1 MQNAVYKTQSKSV
14 TNLMTGTD
22 PTDVISPTDVKD
34 PVCGMQAYDDG
45 RSPESDYQGAKYYF
59 CSSGCK
65 QRFNVDPW
73 FYVSGTHHQ
82 VSQNVTEETQY
93 SCPMDPEIIQDTPG
107 TCPICGMALEPM
119 SATLSEENPELVDF
133 TRRFKIGLLFTIPLF
148 LISMGPMVGLP
159 IRSWLGEITAIW
171 TELFLATPVVLWV
184 ALPFF
189 QRGIESLKYM
199 HLNMWTLI
207 TLGVTA
213 AYGVSL
219 AAVLFPDQFP
229 SVFLRNGHMPVYFEA
244 AAVVIVLVLLGQILE
259 LKARARTSEAI
270 RELLNLAPEVASRIN
285 PDGSEYDVPLA
296 HVVVGNKLRLRPGDS
311 VPVDG
316 TVLSGTSTIDES
328 MITGEPIPVVKSV
341 ESPVS
346 AGTING
352 DGSMI
357 IVADKVG
364 QETILAKIIEMVGKA
379 QRSRPPIQNMA
390 DRVARWFVPGV
401 VVIAIMAFS
410 LWLLFGPAPQ
420 LPFAIV
426 SAVSVLVIAC
436 PCALGLATPM
446 SVMTAMGRG
455 AQGGVLV
462 RDATSLELMAQV
474 DALIV
479 DKTGTLTEGKP
490 TLTDCEAINGAS
502 ENEVILMAAA
512 LEFNSQ
518 HPLAHAI
525 VEAAQQREL
534 KIGSVIE
541 FNNVSGKG
549 IVGAIDGH
557 TVVFGNASLMR
568 DHNVDMTQ
576 LTERAQEL
584 QSDSKTV
591 MYLARD
597 SVLLGLIGVADK
609 IKATAAE
616 AISALQREGIKVILA
631 TGDNPQTAGVVGA
644 LLSIDEVHAGLLPE
658 QKQALIHELKSMG
671 HTVAMVGD
679 GVNDAPALAAADV
692 GIAMADGSDVA
703 VESAGITLLK
713 GDPAGIVK
721 SRKLAQ
727 ATIRN
732 IKQNLFFAFAY
743 NAAGIPVAAGIL
755 YPLTGSVMS
764 PMLAAAAMSLSSV
777 SVISN
782 SLRLRKLVL

>member
-1 MQNAVYKTQSKSV
+1 MHNTVFKSDSQP
-14 TNLMTGTD
+14 TTD
-22 PTDVISPTDVKD
+22 HDHQADGID
-34 PVCGMQAYDDG
+34 PVCGMRTHEDG
-45 RSPESDYQGAKYYF
+45 RSPDAYYQGSQYFF
-59 CSSGCK
+59 CSSGCQ

-82 VSQNVTEETQY
+82 VIGCVSEETRY

-119 SATLSEENPELVDF
+119 TATLSEENPELEDF
-133 TRRFKIGLLFTIPLF
+133 TRRFIIGLLFTVPLF
-148 LISMGPMVGLP
+148 LISMGPMLGLP
-159 IRSWLGEITAIW
+159 FRTWLGEKTAVW
-171 TELFLATPVVLWV
+171 LELFLATPVVFWV

-189 QRGIESLKYM
+189 QRGIDSLKSM

-213 AYGVSL
+213 AYTVSL

-229 SVFLRNGHMPVYFEA
+229 SVFLHNGHMPVYFEA

-285 PDGSEYDVPLA
+285 PDGSEYDVPLN

-316 TVLSGTSTIDES
+316 TVLSGASTIDES
-328 MITGEPIPVVKSV
+328 MITGEPIPVAKS
-341 ESPVS
+341 ESSLVS

-352 DGSMI
+352 DGSLVI
-357 IVADKVG
+357 IANKVG
-364 QETILAKIIEMVGKA
+364 HETILAKIIDMVGKA
-379 QRSRPPIQNMA
+379 QRSRPPIQNLA
-390 DRVARWFVPGV
+390 DRVARWFVPAV
-401 VVIAIMAFS
+401 VLIAILTFVI
-410 LWLLFGPAPQ
+410 WLFLGPAPQ
-420 LPFAIV
+420 FPFAIV

-455 AQGGVLV
+455 AQDGVLV

-474 DALIV
+474 DALII

-490 TLTDCEAINGAS
+490 TLTDCKTINGVSEKEAIA
-502 ENEVILMAAA
+502 LAAA
-512 LEFNSQ
+512 LEVNSQ
-518 HPLAHAI
+518 HPLAHAVI
-525 VEAAQQREL
+525 YAAEQQNSTL
-534 KIGSVIE
+534 PTVTE
-541 FNNVSGKG
+541 FLNVSGKG
-549 IVGAIDGH
+549 IVGVTDHLPVA
-557 TVVFGNASLMR
+557 FGNSQLMQER
-568 DHNVDMTQ
+568 NIDITQ
-576 LTERAQEL
+576 LEAYAHEL
-584 QSDSKTV
+584 QSSSKTV
-591 MYLARD
+591 MFLARGSD
-597 SVLLGLIGVADK
+597 LIGLIGVADR
-609 IKATAAE
+609 IKDTASE
-616 AISALQREGIKVILA
+616 AIQALQHDGIKVILA
-631 TGDNPQTAGVVGA
+631 TGDNPQTAAVVAKA
-644 LLSIDEVHAGLLPE
+644 LAIDDVQAGLLPE
-658 QKQALIHELKSMG
+658 HKLALIHRLQGEGYK
-671 HTVAMVGD
+671 VAMVGD

-692 GIAMADGSDVA
+692 GIAMGDGSDVA

-713 GDPAGIVK
+713 GDPLGIVK
-721 SRKLAQ
+721 ARKLAQ
-727 ATIRN
+727 ATIKN
-732 IKQNLFFAFAY
+732 IRQNLFFAFAY
-743 NAAGIPVAAGIL
+743 NAAGIPIAAGIF

-782 SLRLRKLVL
+782 SLRLRKLKL

>member
-1 MQNAVYKTQSKSV
+1 MQNAVSKNVSPP
-14 TNLMTGTD
+14 TTD
-22 PTDVISPTDVKD
+22 PTKGDHRTDVKD
-34 PVCGMQAYDDG
+34 PVCGMQAHGDG
-45 RSPESDYQGAKYYF
+45 RSPASEYQGVNYFF
-59 CSSGCK
+59 CSAGCQK
-65 QRFNVDPW
+65 RFNVDPW
-73 FYVSGTHHQ
+73 FYISGSHHL
-82 VSQNVTEETQY
+82 VNQNASDETRY
-93 SCPMDPEIIQDTPG
+93 SCPMDPEVIQDTPG

-119 SATLSEENPELVDF
+119 SVTLSEENPELIDF
-133 TRRFKIGLLFTIPLF
+133 TRRFRVGLLFTIPLF
-148 LISMGPMVGLP
+148 LISMGPMAGLP
-159 IRSWLGEITAIW
+159 IRSWLGERTAVWI
-171 TELFLATPVVLWV
+171 ELFLATPVVFWV

-189 QRGIESLKYM
+189 QRGIDSFKSM
-199 HLNMWTLI
+199 NLNMWTLI

-229 SVFLRNGHMPVYFEA
+229 SVFLHNGHMPVYFEA

-270 RELLNLAPEVASRIN
+270 RALLNLAPKFASRIN

-296 HVVVGNKLRLRPGDS
+296 HVVDGNKLRLRPGDS

-316 TVLSGTSTIDES
+316 MVISGISTIDES
-328 MITGEPIPVVKSV
+328 MITGEPIPVAKSA

-352 DGSMI
+352 DGSLI
-357 IVADKVG
+357 IVANKVG

-379 QRSRPPIQNMA
+379 QRSRPPIQNLA

-401 VVIAIMAFS
+401 VLIAIVAF
-410 LWLLFGPAPQ
+410 LVWLFFGPSPQ

-462 RDATSLELMAQV
+462 RDATSLELMARV

-490 TLTDCEAINGAS
+490 TLTDCEAIEGFS
-502 ENEVILMAAA
+502 ENDIIALAAA
-512 LEFNSQ
+512 LEVNSQ

-525 VEAAQQREL
+525 VQAAQQQNASRL
-534 KIGSVIE
+534 PVTE

-549 IVGAIDGH
+549 IVGVVDGA
-557 TVVFGNASLMR
+557 TVAFGNTELMR
-568 DHNVDMTQ
+568 ECNIDITQ
-576 LTERAQEL
+576 LAARAVEL
-584 QSDSKTV
+584 QSSSKTV
-591 MYLARD
+591 MFLAKG
-597 SVLLGLIGVADK
+597 SSLVGLIGVADK
-609 IKATAAE
+609 IKASAAA
-616 AISALQREGIKVILA
+616 AIQALQHDGIKIILA
-631 TGDNPQTAGVVGA
+631 TGDNPHTAAVVA
-644 LLSIDEVHAGLLPE
+644 AKLSIDDVHAGLLPA
-658 QKQALIHELKSMG
+658 QKQALIHSLQDQG
-671 HTVAMVGD
+671 YTVAMVGD

-692 GIAMADGSDVA
+692 GIAMSDGSDVA

-721 SRKLAQ
+721 ARKLAQ
-727 ATIRN
+727 ATIKN
-732 IKQNLFFAFAY
+732 IRQNLFFAFAY